1 MGSVSFTAAHSPA
14 FHSSH
19 LTFSFSSV
27 FAEISRG
34 VFSRRLI
41 LSFDENKQQTDWQN
55 PFMQCLRWVCD
66 SSLIA
71 DEFLLP
77 VASLEIKRKERT
89 RMKSDNLC
97 RVGKVFCSGVAC
109 SLMICTLSWPVMTA
123 AQTVLPTGA
132 SQAFAISNATV
143 STQSAQTVAA
153 ERPLSLTDLEQMALQ
168 NNPTLAQAEA
178 AIRAAEGRQ
187 VQAGLM
193 PNPIVGYAGEE
204 LAFRALGEKS
214 EHLGFIEQTI
224 PLGGK
229 LRKSRQIFAQ
239 EKLQTEQD
247 AAAQRQRILNG
258 VQMLYYRAL
267 GAEQLIEVRT
277 QLARLAREAVKITSE
292 LYNVGQADRPDA
304 AQIRIEAQRAELDL
318 MMAENARDQVWQ
330 ELAAVTG
337 NPFLKSAPLIGEIE
351 KGLPALDQAALL
363 NQLLASSPEIKR
375 AQAGVERARASVSR
389 AKAEVAPDLFVRGGI
404 GYNRELLEKEI
415 PGARRT
421 GPEAQVEIGL
431 RIPLWNRN
439 QGGIA
444 TAGAELEMAEREVRR
459 VELLLRARFASSF
472 RNYLNALRVATRYEQ
487 QIVPEAQNAYDTYLR
502 NFRGMAA
509 AYPQVLIAQRTLFQ
523 VRAEYVEAL
532 VNAWQ
537 NAVLL
542 RGYLLNGALDAPGS
556 ISAESGSTTGAD
568 DRD

>member
-1 MGSVSFTAAHSPA
+1 
-14 FHSSH
+14 
-19 LTFSFSSV
+19 
-27 FAEISRG
+27 
-34 VFSRRLI
+34 
-41 LSFDENKQQTDWQN
+41 
-55 PFMQCLRWVCD
+55 
-66 SSLIA
+66 
-71 DEFLLP
+71 
-77 VASLEIKRKERT
+77 
-89 RMKSDNLC
+89 MKSDNLC
-97 RVGKVFCSGVAC
+97 RVGKVFCSGVAR
-109 SLMICTLSWPVMTA
+109 SLMICTLSVPVMTA

-143 STQSAQTVAA
+143 SIQSAQTVAA
-153 ERPLSLTDLEQMALQ
+153 ERPLSLTDLEQMALR

-178 AIRAAEGRQ
+178 AIRAAEGRR

-277 QLARLAREAVKITSE
+277 QLARLSREAVKITSE

-337 NPFLKSAPLIGEIE
+337 NPFLKPAPLIGEIE

-375 AQAGVERARASVSR
+375 AQAGVERAKASVSR
-389 AKAEVAPDLFVRGGI
+389 AKAEVAPDLFVRGGF